1 MYVQFKISIMK
12 SSLEHVPLCTQ
23 FGMLWCLKNNVKKWL
38 IIIQILVAIDTDSK
52 QTLDTPTNSGEL
64 YQTLV
69 LITMVAS
76 ENSNHIGHMYF
87 YFSEKFHIWIIYI
100 YVIMTLRWK
109 IKICTHIDLNFV
121 NNFILTWFLFAFV
134 SKFLN
139 NYWSLL

>member
-1 MYVQFKISIMK
+1 MLFKISVMK

-38 IIIQILVAIDTDSK
+38 ISIQILVATDTDSK

-76 ENSNHIGHMYF
+76 ENSNHVGHMYF
-87 YFSEKFHIWIIYI
+87 YFLEKFLIWIIYI
-100 YVIMTLRWK
+100 Y
-109 IKICTHIDLNFV
+109 IC
-121 NNFILTWFLFAFV
+121 
-134 SKFLN
+134 
-139 NYWSLL
+139 NYYIVMENKDMYPHWLEFCKQFYTYLLPFCICF